1 MTTSFRA
8 RMTEHATVLF
18 DGVCNLC
25 NASVRTIAANDP
37 DGYFRFASL
46 DSDAARVSLAPFG
59 RTPESFES
67 IVVIDAAGLFERS
80 DAALRV
86 ACYLRFPWPL
96 AAVLYAV
103 PKKIRDDIYAWIA
116 ANRYRVFGK
125 TDRCPIP
132 PPQIAERFL

>member
-1 MTTSFRA
+1 MN
-8 RMTEHATVLF
+8 HATILF

-37 DGYFRFASL
+37 QGYFQFASL
-46 DSDAARVSLAPFG
+46 ESEAARVALAPHG
-59 RTPESFES
+59 RTPQSFES
-67 IVVIDAAGLFERS
+67 IVVLDAAGLFERS

-96 AAVLYAV
+96 AAAFYAV
-103 PKKIRDDIYAWIA
+103 PNNIRDGIYAWIA
-116 ANRYRVFGK
+116 THRYRIFGK

-132 PPQIAERFL
+132 APAIADRFL